1 MHLHPSL
8 ATLLGILAALL
19 GLAAFFAGSETALM
33 SLNRYRLR
41 HSAQAGNR
49 GARLAEKLLAHPDR
63 LIGLILLLSTIVNVA
78 APMLVEYIAFRLGGD
93 FLVAVGAAALTLV
106 MLILCEVAPKTYGAL
121 HPERLAL
128 PAAYV
133 YTPLLLVFNRI
144 IPFVWATNLLANGV
158 LRLFGVS
165 QELAS
170 NSLSSEE
177 LRTVVAEAG
186 AMIPHRHQQMLVSIL
201 DLEKATVEDIMV
213 PRTEIVGIDVDD
225 DWDKIVEQLRQS
237 QHTRLPVYEGEIDRI
252 IGVLHMK
259 GVVHELARGRLE
271 RGALIEAANS
281 RDAYFVPSGTTLNA
295 QLLNFQRDKRRMAFV
310 VDEYGDIQGLVT
322 LEDIL
327 EEIVGEFTTD
337 PATTMHKDVH
347 AEADG
352 SFVASASTSVR
363 ALNRSMRWSLPTDG
377 PKTLNGLIV
386 EFLET
391 IPETG
396 TTLKLADYMLEVL
409 QTGDNAIKTVRIRPP
424 APTPSPTPTPAKKR
438 GRNRA

>member
-1 MHLHPSL
+1 MEHFSL
-8 ATLLGILAALL
+8 GFLFSALL
-19 GLAAFFAGSETALM
+19 ALLLLAAFFAGSETALM

-41 HSAQAGNR
+41 HRAQAGQR
-49 GARLAEKLLAHPDR
+49 GARLAEGLLAHPDR
-63 LIGLILLLSTIVNVA
+63 LIGLILLLSTVVNVVT
-78 APMLVEYIAFRLGGD
+78 PTLVGLIAFRLGGD
-93 FLVAVGAAALTLV
+93 FLVAIGVIALTFVL
-106 MLILCEVAPKTYGAL
+106 LIFCEVAPKTFAAL
-121 HPERLAL
+121 HPERLAI

-133 YTPLLLVFNRI
+133 YTPLLIVLY
-144 IPFVWATNLLANGV
+144 PFVWATNLLANGILRV
-158 LRLFGVS
+158 LGAS
-165 QELAS
+165 QEQAS

-213 PRTEIVGIDVDD
+213 PRVDIVGIDAQGE
-225 DWDKIVEQLRQS
+225 WDEIVEQLRQC

-259 GVVHELARGRLE
+259 RVVHELARGRLD
-271 RGALIEAANS
+271 RDSLIEAAGG
-281 RDAYFVPSGTTLNA
+281 REAYFVPSGTTLNT

-322 LEDIL
+322 LDDIL

-337 PATTMHKDVH
+337 PAAMIHKDVH
-347 AEADG
+347 AEGDG
-352 SFVASASTSVR
+352 SFVANASTSVR
-363 ALNRSMRWSLPTDG
+363 ALNRSMRWNLPTDG
-377 PKTLNGLIV
+377 PKTLNGLIL
-386 EFLET
+386 EYLET
-391 IPETG
+391 IPEPG

-424 APTPSPTPTPAKKR
+424 APQAPESVATHR
-438 GRNRA
+438 

>member
-1 MHLHPSL
+1 MPHPSL
-8 ATLLGILAALL
+8 GLLFSGLGVLL
-19 GLAAFFAGSETALM
+19 VLAAFFAGSETALM
-33 SLNRYRLR
+33 SVNRYRLR
-41 HSAQAGNR
+41 HQANEGNR
-49 GARLAEKLLAHPDR
+49 GARLAEALLAHPDR
-63 LIGLILLLSTIVNVA
+63 LIGLILLLSTVVNVT
-78 APMLVEYIAFRLGGD
+78 APMLVGFIALRLGGEYW
-93 FLVAVGAAALTLV
+93 VAFGAVALTLV
-106 MLILCEVAPKTYGAL
+106 LLIFCEVAPKTYGAL

-133 YTPLLLVFNRI
+133 YTPLLLLLY
-144 IPFVWATNLLANGV
+144 PFVWATNLLANGV
-158 LRLFGVS
+158 LRVLGAS
-165 QELAS
+165 QQQAS

-201 DLEKATVEDIMV
+201 DLENATVEDIMV

-237 QHTRLPVYEGEIDRI
+237 QHTRLPVYEGDIDRI
-252 IGVLHMK
+252 MGVLHMK
-259 GVVHELARGRLE
+259 RVVHELARGRLDRE
-271 RGALIEAANS
+271 GLLGAASS
-281 RDAYFVPSGTTLNA
+281 RDAYFVPSGTTLNT
-295 QLLNFQRDKRRMAFV
+295 QLLNFQRDRRRMAFV

-337 PATTMHKDVH
+337 PAAMMHKDVH
-347 AEADG
+347 READG
-352 SFVASASTSVR
+352 SFVANASTTIR
-363 ALNRSMRWSLPTDG
+363 ALNRSMRWNLPMDG

-391 IPETG
+391 IPEPG

-409 QTGDNAIKTVRIRPP
+409 QTSDNAIKTVRIRPP
-424 APTPSPTPTPAKKR
+424 ATH
-438 GRNRA
+438 

>member
-1 MHLHPSL
+1 MSSPPLSVL
-8 ATLLGILAALL
+8 FAALAL
-19 GLAAFFAGSETALM
+19 LLVLAAFLAGSETALM

-41 HSAQAGNR
+41 HQANAGNR
-49 GARLAEKLLAHPDR
+49 GARLAEALLAKPDR
-63 LIGLILLLSTIVNVA
+63 LIGLILLLSTIANVT
-78 APMLVEYIAFRLGGD
+78 APMLVGFIALRLGGE
-93 FLVAVGAAALTLV
+93 FMVAGGAVTLTLV
-106 MLILCEVAPKTYGAL
+106 LLIFCEVAPKTYGAV

-133 YTPLLLVFNRI
+133 YTPLLLVLY
-144 IPFVWATNLLANGV
+144 PFVWATNLLANGV
-158 LRLFGVS
+158 LRVLGSS
-165 QELAS
+165 QEQVS

-201 DLEKATVEDIMV
+201 DLENATVEDIMV
-213 PRTEIVGIDVDD
+213 PRNEIIGIDVDD
-225 DWDKIVEQLRQS
+225 DWDKVLEQLRQS
-237 QHTRLPVYEGEIDRI
+237 QHTRLPVYEGEIDHI

-259 GVVHELARGRLE
+259 RVVHELARGRLD
-271 RGALIEAANS
+271 RDGLIEASNS
-281 RDAYFVPSGTTLNA
+281 RDAYFVPSGTTLNN
-295 QLLNFQRDKRRMAFV
+295 QLLNFQRDRRRMAFV

-337 PATTMHKDVH
+337 PATMMHKDVH
-347 AEADG
+347 READG
-352 SFVASASTSVR
+352 SYVANASTTIR
-363 ALNRSMRWSLPTDG
+363 ALNRSMRWKLPTDG

-391 IPETG
+391 IPEPG

-409 QTGDNAIKTVRIRPP
+409 QTGENAIKTVRIRPP
-424 APTPSPTPTPAKKR
+424 AAP
-438 GRNRA
+438 

>member
-1 MHLHPSL
+1 MTSPSL
-8 ATLLGILAALL
+8 GVLFASLALL
-19 GLAAFFAGSETALM
+19 LILAAFFAGSETALM

-41 HSAQAGNR
+41 HQVKAGNR
-49 GARLAEKLLAHPDR
+49 GARLAEVLLAQPDR
-63 LIGLILLLSTIVNVA
+63 LIGLILLLSTIVNVT
-78 APMLVEYIAFRLGGD
+78 APMLVGFIALRLGGEIM
-93 FLVAVGAAALTLV
+93 VAGGAGALTLV
-106 MLILCEVAPKTYGAL
+106 LLIFCEVAPKTYGAL

-133 YTPLLLVFNRI
+133 YTPLLWVLY
-144 IPFVWATNLLANGV
+144 PFVWATNLLANGV
-158 LRLFGVS
+158 LRLLGAS
-165 QELAS
+165 QQQAS

-201 DLEKATVEDIMV
+201 DLESATVEDIMV

-225 DWDKIVEQLRQS
+225 DWDKVLEQLRQS
-237 QHTRLPVYEGEIDRI
+237 QHTRLPVYEGEIDHI

-259 GVVHELARGRLE
+259 RVVHELARGRLD
-271 RGALIEAANS
+271 RAGLIDASNS
-281 RDAYFVPSGTTLNA
+281 RDAYFVPSGTTLNT

-337 PATTMHKDVH
+337 PATMMHKDVH
-347 AEADG
+347 READG
-352 SFVASASTSVR
+352 SYVANASTTIR
-363 ALNRSMRWSLPTDG
+363 ALNRSMRWNLPTDG

-391 IPETG
+391 IPEPG

-409 QTGDNAIKTVRIRPP
+409 QTGENAIKTVRIRPP
-424 APTPSPTPTPAKKR
+424 SAT
-438 GRNRA
+438 

>member
-1 MHLHPSL
+1 
-8 ATLLGILAALL
+8 
-19 GLAAFFAGSETALM
+19 
-33 SLNRYRLR
+33 
-41 HSAQAGNR
+41 
-49 GARLAEKLLAHPDR
+49 
-63 LIGLILLLSTIVNVA
+63 V
-78 APMLVEYIAFRLGGD
+78 
-93 FLVAVGAAALTLV
+93 VGLTLV
-106 MLILCEVAPKTYGAL
+106 LLIFCEVAPKTYGAL

-133 YTPLLLVFNRI
+133 YTVLMLPLY
-144 IPFVWATNLLANGV
+144 PFVWATNLMANGV
-158 LRLFGVS
+158 LRLLGAS
-165 QELAS
+165 QKQAS

-201 DLEKATVEDIMV
+201 DLENATVEDIMV
-213 PRTEIVGIDVDD
+213 PRNEIVGIDVED
-225 DWDKIVEQLRQS
+225 DWDKVLEQLRQS

-259 GVVHELARGRLE
+259 RVVHELARGRLDRE
-271 RGALIEAANS
+271 ALIEASSA
-281 RDAYFVPSGTTLNA
+281 RDAYFVPSGTTLNT

-337 PATTMHKDVH
+337 PATMMHKDVH
-347 AEADG
+347 REVDG
-352 SFVASASTSVR
+352 SFVANASTTIR
-363 ALNRSMRWSLPTDG
+363 ALNRSMRWNLPTDG

-391 IPETG
+391 IPEPG

-424 APTPSPTPTPAKKR
+424 APP
-438 GRNRA
+438 

>member
-1 MHLHPSL
+1 MPRAQLV
-8 ATLLGILAALL
+8 LLFAALAGL
-19 GLAAFFAGSETALM
+19 LILAAFFAGSETALM

-41 HSAQAGNR
+41 HRANEGHR
-49 GARLAEKLLAHPDR
+49 GSRLAEKLLAHPDR

-78 APMLVEYIAFRLGGD
+78 APMLVGFIALRLGGE
-93 FLVAVGAAALTLV
+93 FWVASAATVLAFVL
-106 MLILCEVAPKTYGAL
+106 LIFCEVAPKTFGAL
-121 HPERLAL
+121 HPELMAI
-128 PAAYV
+128 PASYI
-133 YTPLLLVFNRI
+133 YTPLLWLLY
-144 IPFVWATNLLANGV
+144 PFVWATNLLANGV
-158 LRLFGVS
+158 LRLLGVPA
-165 QELAS
+165 QQAA

-201 DLEKATVEDIMV
+201 DLESATVEDIMV
-213 PRTEIVGIDVDD
+213 PRTEIIGIDIDD
-225 DWDKIVEQLRQS
+225 DWDRIVEQLRQS

-252 IGVLHMK
+252 IGLLHMK
-259 GVVHELARGRLE
+259 QVVHELARGRLDRE
-271 RGALIEAANS
+271 TLIEVS
-281 RDAYFVPSGTTLNA
+281 RAREAYFVPSGTTLNT

-337 PATTMHKDVH
+337 PATMMHKDVH
-347 AEADG
+347 AEGDG
-352 SFVASASTSVR
+352 SFVANASATIR
-363 ALNRSMRWSLPTDG
+363 ALNRSMRWNLPTDG

-391 IPETG
+391 LPEVG

-424 APTPSPTPTPAKKR
+424 GPTV
-438 GRNRA
+438 